1 MVSRSSSV
9 RQRPARDFSLPPVST
24 WPIQP
29 LYPPFPAPHL
39 LWNTSE
45 AMLHRRC
52 SHQEALREAG
62 NLDRL
67 SAWLLEMSTSF
78 RGQLEE
84 RRDRNNN
91 KMFVFD

>member
-1 MVSRSSSV
+1 
-9 RQRPARDFSLPPVST
+9 
-24 WPIQP
+24 
-29 LYPPFPAPHL
+29 
-39 LWNTSE
+39 
-45 AMLHRRC
+45 MLHRRC